1 MKYVLTLIGKP
12 AANALDDGVA
22 DRVAAALVAAGAE
35 VGVEVG
41 AAGAAGAAGAKS
53 GVADWLA
60 PGVAF
65 DLAFDRLAPAVAQS
79 AARNALAGAPVD
91 LLAQP
96 LRWRRKRLLVADMD
110 STVIAVECID
120 ELADFAGI
128 RAEVAAITA
137 RTMAGELE
145 FAVALRQRAKLLG
158 GLDVGFLQRA
168 FDERVRLTPGARR
181 LVATMRANGAYT
193 ALVSGGFTFFTG
205 RVRELAGFDTDQANS
220 LIIEHSRLTGE
231 VVEPILDR
239 GAKRMALRRFQAGF
253 RLPDELTMAVG
264 DGANDIDMIQ
274 AAGLGVAFHAMPA
287 VIAAADARIDHGDLS
302 ALLYLQGYRTGEI
315 VAPS

>member
-12 AANALDDGVA
+12 ATNPLDTATA
-22 DRVAAALVAAGAE
+22 DRVARALT
-35 VGVEVG
+35 
-41 AAGAAGAAGAKS
+41 AAGAAAGAAVGAVV
-53 GVADWLA
+53 GPIDWLA
-60 PGVAF
+60 PELACDLRF
-65 DLAFDRLAPAVAQS
+65 DGLAPAAAQS
-79 AARNALAGAPVD
+79 AARDALGGAPID
-91 LLAQP
+91 LVVQP

-137 RTMAGELE
+137 RTMRGELE

-158 GLDVGFLQRA
+158 GLDVALLQRA
-168 FDERVRLTPGARR
+168 VDERIRLTPGARR

-205 RVRELAGFDTDQANS
+205 RVRELVGFDTDQANS
-220 LIIEHSRLTGE
+220 LVIENSRLTGA

-239 GAKRMALRRFQAGF
+239 GAKRMALRRLQGGF
-253 RLPDELTMAVG
+253 RLPDEATLAVG
-264 DGANDIDMIQ
+264 DGANDIDMIE

-287 VIAAADARIDHGDLS
+287 VVAVADARIDHADLS
-302 ALLYLQGYRTGEI
+302 ALLYLQGYRIGEI